1 MDRLTGKKIF
11 RAVFNFYKKYMDMTD
26 VEQAVHIAED
36 EEEILALFRND
47 SEAYEFAKEMIQLME
62 KQIERKFNVKR

>member
-11 RAVFNFYKKYMDMTD
+11 RAVFNFYEKYMSMTD
-26 VEQAVHIAED
+26 LEQTVHIAED

-47 SEAYEFAKEMIQLME
+47 SEAYEFAKKCYSLW
-62 KQIERKFNVKR
+62 KSR